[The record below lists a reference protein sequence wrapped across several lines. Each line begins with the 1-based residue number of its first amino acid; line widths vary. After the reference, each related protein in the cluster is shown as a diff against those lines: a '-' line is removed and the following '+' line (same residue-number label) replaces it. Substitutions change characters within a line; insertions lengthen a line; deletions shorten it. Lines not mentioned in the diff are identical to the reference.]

1 MADADGATKFKD
13 IEKVE
18 KGLENLQP
26 WPVRF
31 YLATFSPFCWI
42 SKTINMFLFLSL
54 KTPSRQN

>member
-18 KGLENLQP
+18 KGLESLQP

-42 SKTINMFLFLSL
+42 SKKIIIMLF
-54 KTPSRQN
+54 PF